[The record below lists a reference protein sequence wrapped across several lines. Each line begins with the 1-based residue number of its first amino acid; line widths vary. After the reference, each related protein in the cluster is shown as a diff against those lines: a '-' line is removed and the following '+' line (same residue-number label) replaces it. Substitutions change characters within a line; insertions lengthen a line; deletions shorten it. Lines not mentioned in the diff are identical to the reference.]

1 MTARHAPR
9 RRPPCV
15 ALVFFGAVLLLAG
28 PWSAREAAAQS
39 GAIRGV
45 VIDGDTGTPVPGVS
59 VLLRGTGLRGQS
71 GEQGRFEISPLSAGT
86 YTLVLVHAAFMDF
99 TREVDVAAG
108 RATDVEVTLQRFV
121 FDVPGLVVTANRN
134 EARPGDAPVSVA
146 VLSSNEI
153 VQRNVVDLSEA
164 LPFAQGVIFN
174 SGQMDIR
181 GATGLARGVGSRV
194 LMLQDGH
201 RALSGVGASINFDAL
216 PLLDVER
223 VEIVK
228 GPHSTLFGS
237 NALGG
242 VVNVI
247 TKRPTSTPETILQ
260 AYYGLFDTPSDLRFT
275 DESLAMSGLKVQ
287 HSNQFGGVGTALFF
301 GREGTDGF
309 RQNGRVDR
317 WSARVKTV
325 FPAESAN
332 PWEIFANFTRKD
344 EEEFFTW
351 LSPDR
356 PLEVDPLELGDWVRE
371 DNFSLGITANPI
383 VSPDL
388 RLQVRP
394 SLYHARVQNH
404 FHDNEDFH
412 RSTRYGLDTQMS
424 IYPSLDHAVTIGGEV
439 AYTPVSSNFLG
450 DEDPRVTDLAAF
462 AQDEI
467 VLSDR
472 FRASVG
478 LRLDY
483 HKATQASR
491 DLTLSPK
498 VGLVYQPGDRLS
510 LRGSISRGYRA
521 PSISEQFTATT
532 VFGFTVVPN
541 FGLKGET
548 AWAGEIGGTARV
560 GERVWFDAG
569 VFWSEYRDLI
579 EPGNAPGLP
588 FVFQFQNVSEATV
601 RGVDAGVRVA
611 VLPRDLGLGVT
622 YVYLDSED
630 KRTGLALPY
639 RSRHN
644 LTTTV
649 SGWSDRLA
657 LDVRFRTRVAEVLA
671 FPLDERT
678 DVTVVDLR
686 FGHEVL
692 GWGVQAKVENLFQ
705 NSYVDVQER
714 SPGASRSFRLTLTP
728 RF

>member
-1 MTARHAPR
+1 MRSLR
-9 RRPPCV
+9 RR
-15 ALVFFGAVLLLAG
+15 ARRGAVVLAG
-28 PWSAREAAAQS
+28 AATLLFGPWDARDVSAQAGS
-39 GAIRGV
+39 VRGV
-45 VIDGDTGTPVPGVS
+45 VLDGETGSPVPAAS
-59 VLLRGTGLRGQS
+59 VLLRGTGVRGQS
-71 GEQGRFEISPLSAGT
+71 DDQGRFELSALSTGS
-86 YTLVLVHAAFMDF
+86 YTLVVVHTAFRDASVDI
-99 TREVDVAAG
+99 EVTDG
-108 RATDVEVTLQRFV
+108 PATSVEVRLERFV

-134 EARPGDAPVSVA
+134 ETRPGDAPVSVA
-146 VLSSNEI
+146 VVSSEEI
-153 VQRNVVDLSEA
+153 AQRNVVDLSEA

-260 AYYGLFDTPSDLRFT
+260 AYYGVFDTPSDLRFT
-275 DESLAMSGLKVQ
+275 DESLAMSGLKLQ
-287 HSNQFGGVGTALFF
+287 HSNRFGDVGTTVFL

-332 PWEIFANFTRKD
+332 PWEVFASFTRKD

-351 LSPDR
+351 LSEDR
-356 PLEVDPLELGDWVRE
+356 PLEVDPAELGDWARE
-371 DNFSLGITANPI
+371 DNLTLGMTANPI

-394 SLYHARVQNH
+394 SVYHARVQNH
-404 FHDNEDFH
+404 FHDNDDFH
-412 RSTRYGLDTQMS
+412 RSTRYGIDAQMS
-424 IYPSLDHAVTIGGEV
+424 IYPNLDNAVTIGGEA
-439 AYTPVSSNFLG
+439 AYTPVTSNFLG
-450 DEDPRVTDLAAF
+450 DENPRVTDLAVF

-467 VLSDR
+467 VLSER
-472 FRASVG
+472 LRASVG

-483 HKATQASR
+483 HKATQATR
-491 DLTLSPK
+491 DLALSPK
-498 VGLVYQPGDRLS
+498 VGLVYQPDDRLS

-548 AWAGEIGGTARV
+548 AWAGELGGTARV
-560 GERVWFDAG
+560 GERVWLDAG
-569 VFWSEYRDLI
+569 LFWSEYADLI
-579 EPGNAPGLP
+579 EPGAAPGQP
-588 FVFQFQNVSEATV
+588 FVFQFQNVAEARV

-611 VLPRDLGLGVT
+611 VLPEDLALGVT

-630 KRTGLALPY
+630 KRTGRALPY
-639 RSRHN
+639 RSTHN
-644 LTTTV
+644 LTTTL
-649 SGWSDRLA
+649 SGWRDRVA
-657 LDVRFRTRVAEVLA
+657 MDVRFRTRVDEVLA
-671 FPLDERT
+671 FPLDPRT

-686 FGHEVL
+686 FGHEVF

-714 SPGASRSFRLTLTP
+714 SPGATRSFRLTLTP